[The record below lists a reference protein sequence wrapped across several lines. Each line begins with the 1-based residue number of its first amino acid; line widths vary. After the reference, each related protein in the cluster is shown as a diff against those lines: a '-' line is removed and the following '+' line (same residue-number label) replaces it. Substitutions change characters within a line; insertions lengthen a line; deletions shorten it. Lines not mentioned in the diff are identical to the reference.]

1 MIQKQTW
8 KDEIRILITDEENL
22 GSVQI
27 SIPLYVSD
35 IFGKADALIYAL
47 FVDNNHR
54 RNGVAKRL
62 LQYGCVTFCEDS
74 SKCKYRNKFDHRIV
88 KAEKIA
94 ARYSRKL
101 MNCLTRLAGKTPF
114 EIGDIL
120 GSSNKLKK
128 YDYETRNAKINLKD
142 SNSSRNSDKTESYR

>member
-27 SIPLYVSD
+27 GIPFYVSN

-54 RNGVAKRL
+54 RKGVAQHLLQLAEQQAKLNGVKTIGLHFVEEESDRFVLDWYLRSGYKLFDKKSNL
-62 LQYGCVTFCEDS
+62 LTKE
-74 SKCKYRNKFDHRIV
+74 
-88 KAEKIA
+88 
-94 ARYSRKL
+94 
-101 MNCLTRLAGKTPF
+101 
-114 EIGDIL
+114 
-120 GSSNKLKK
+120 LKG
-128 YDYETRNAKINLKD
+128 
-142 SNSSRNSDKTESYR
+142 